1 MSRGKDNQH
10 SSIYALFSPL
20 AWVWRRY
27 PGPAV
32 GASYLS
38 KHAQLDVDQVR
49 YLVMALCRLCYC
61 CPGTFQ
67 QRRQHVTSLHP
78 VAV

>member
-20 AWVWRRY
+20 AWVWRRC

-32 GASYLS
+32 GDSYLS
-38 KHAQLDVDQVR
+38 KHAQLDVYQVR
-49 YLVMALCRLCYC
+49 YLVLAVCRLCYC
-61 CPGTFQ
+61 NPGTLQ
-67 QRRQHVTSLHP
+67 QRWQ
-78 VAV
+78 

>member
-1 MSRGKDNQH
+1 MSRGKDNQN

-20 AWVWRRY
+20 AWVWRMY

-38 KHAQLDVDQVR
+38 KHAQLYVDQVH
-49 YLVMALCRLCYC
+49 YLVMALCRICYFC
-61 CPGTFQ
+61 LGTSQ
-67 QRRQHVTSLHP
+67 QGWQYVTSLHP